1 LHYFPAAMA
10 EIPNAEVAAQLEAVG
25 QLLADQGA
33 NVYRSR
39 AYLRAAQIV
48 RSLERPVAE
57 LLREEGEAGLDN
69 LPGIGP
75 NLARAIRDVVL
86 TGRLPMLE
94 RLRGEGHP
102 VELLASIPGIGEL
115 TAERLHQD
123 LGIDTLE
130 ELEVAAYDGRLE
142 ELRGLGGKRLAGI
155 RESLAQR
162 LGRRH
167 PSESTSVTEPPVA
180 EILDV
185 DREYRE
191 KAAAGMLY
199 RITPRRQ
206 NPRHDP
212 WLPVLHSHRGGRHY
226 TALFSN
232 TPRAH
237 QLGMTRDWVIIYDDG
252 VGHHGRQRTVITA
265 QFGPLAGKR
274 IVRGREGECATYYAQ
289 SAATQAA
296 P

>member
-1 LHYFPAAMA
+1 MS
-10 EIPNAEVAAQLEAVG
+10 EIPNTEVAEHLEAVG
-25 QLLADQGA
+25 HLLADQGA

-39 AYLRAAQIV
+39 AYLRAAETL
-48 RSLERPVAE
+48 RTLERPVAE
-57 LLREEGEAGLDN
+57 LLREEGEAGLDK

-75 NLARAIRDVVL
+75 SLAHAIRDIVL
-86 TGRLPMLE
+86 TGRLPMLD

-102 VELLASIPGIGEL
+102 VELLASIPGIGEQ
-115 TAERLHQD
+115 TAERLHRD

-130 ELEVAAYDGRLE
+130 DLEIAAYDGRLE
-142 ELRGLGGKRLAGI
+142 DIRGLGGKRLTGI

-162 LGRRH
+162 LGRRR
-167 PSESTSVTEPPVA
+167 SSAGTSITEPPIA

-185 DREYRE
+185 DREYRQ

-206 NPRHDP
+206 NPHHEP
-212 WLPVLHSHRGGRHY
+212 WLPVLHTHRDSRHY

-237 QLGMTRDWVIIYDDG
+237 QLGMTRDWVVIYEDG
-252 VGHHGRQRTVITA
+252 IGAGRHERQCTVITA

-274 IVRGREGECATYYAQ
+274 IVRGREGECASYYAQ
-289 SAATQAA
+289 SSAAQAV
-296 P
+296 PGP